1 MSQIFVRRWDVAVPS
16 TSDNIFFD
24 PMIDD
29 EKIRDSLR
37 LYAYVIYFT
46 FMLYGRECWGSGFG
60 RFISK
65 SQQLSTLQEKIFPSG
80 HPVLSPLEKHNS
92 FVSSSDIP
100 EQM

>member
-1 MSQIFVRRWDVAVPS
+1 MQCTADRAVRGWVSQIFVRRWDVAVPS

-46 FMLYGRECWGSGFG
+46 FMFYGRECWGSGFG

-65 SQQLSTLQEKIFPSG
+65 SQQLSTLQEQIFPSG
-80 HPVLSPLEKHNS
+80 HPVLSPL
-92 FVSSSDIP
+92 
-100 EQM
+100 